1 MLVTPGKTR
10 IEALVSPAMRIKV
23 GHNKLF
29 GGIILGLGLANVVLA
44 AMAGRGPSLFLG
56 PLFVLIGIL
65 YLIMPAFVV
74 ADGCFQVKNL
84 IGVTLRRYH
93 FGSPREIEIEGSKI
107 YLRRRDGTPIHI
119 LENVSLVPDARG
131 PRQAVASSP
140 INAEVHRRYPP
151 SATDAK
157 NSGKSSGLRKRK
169 V

>member
-1 MLVTPGKTR
+1 
-10 IEALVSPAMRIKV
+10 MRIKV

-107 YLRRRDGTPIHI
+107 YLRRRDGTR
-119 LENVSLVPDARG
+119 ELVKGASRG
-131 PRQAVASSP
+131 LTDGGDWTRLQKWVA
-140 INAEVHRRYPP
+140 
-151 SATDAK
+151 K
-157 NSGKSSGLRKRK
+157 KR
-169 V
+169 